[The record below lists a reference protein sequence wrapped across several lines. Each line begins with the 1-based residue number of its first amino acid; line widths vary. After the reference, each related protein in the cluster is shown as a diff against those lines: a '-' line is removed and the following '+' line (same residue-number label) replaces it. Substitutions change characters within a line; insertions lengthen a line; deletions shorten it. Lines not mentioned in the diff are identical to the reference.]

1 MRVTLER
8 SSQENNDQHNP
19 PGLSVS
25 SEGKTGVKKER
36 EIKEDGRYLIYYDF
50 EDEGERKSLES

>member
-1 MRVTLER
+1 LER
-8 SSQENNDQHNP
+8 SSQDNTDQHNP
-19 PGLSVS
+19 PVLSVS

-50 EDEGERKSLES
+50 EDEGERKSRGS

>member
-1 MRVTLER
+1 LER
-8 SSQENNDQHNP
+8 SSQDNTDQHNP

-50 EDEGERKSLES
+50 EDEGERESRGS

>member
-1 MRVTLER
+1 MGC
-8 SSQENNDQHNP
+8 SPENHTDQHDP
-19 PGLSVS
+19 PGSSVP